1 MMVAFL
7 DTDDDGFLIRTL
19 LRYVPLMASA
29 VRLSSV
35 VCNVRALF
43 ELFGNILDRLIAHK
57 LGQFVLKFYNY
68 YKIFEWVLSDRLWI
82 LIIMAFVC
90 LFV

>member
-57 LGQFVLKFYNY
+57 LGQTVCI
-68 YKIFEWVLSDRLWI
+68 KIL
-82 LIIMAFVC
+82 
-90 LFV
+90 